1 MSSPEG
7 AAEQRVDRW
16 LWCAR
21 FFKSRTI
28 AQKLA
33 LSGRVRINRKIV
45 DKSSQPVRAGDV
57 LTFPQARDIR
67 VVRVLAL
74 AERRGPAPEAR
85 LLYEDLTP
93 PEQPVAEKPSSA
105 ERDRGAGRPTKRER
119 RLTDRLRSGED
130 G

>member
-1 MSSPEG
+1 MRLS
-7 AAEQRVDRW
+7 EQRVDRW

-33 LSGRVRINRKIV
+33 QTGRVRINRRVV
-45 DKSSQPVRAGDV
+45 DKASQPVRVGDV

-74 AERRGPAPEAR
+74 AERRGPAPEGR
-85 LLYEDLTP
+85 LLYDDLTP
-93 PEQPVAEKPSSA
+93 PDEPAVKTPSAA
-105 ERDRGAGRPTKRER
+105 ERERGAGRPTKRER